1 MTLNL
6 PEIATILSAATGA
19 PIVMAAIREM
29 PENLPNTF
37 NGWWKYLRATLQQ
50 YLSMKG
56 VADPPIKNEPAQ

>member
-29 PENLPNTF
+29 PENLPKTR
-37 NGWWKYLRATLQQ
+37 NGWWQYLRATLQQ

-56 VADPPIKNEPAQ
+56 VGNDPPTNP

>member
-1 MTLNL
+1 MNL

-29 PENLPNTF
+29 PEELPKTL

-56 VADPPIKNEPAQ
+56 VQSDPSTKN